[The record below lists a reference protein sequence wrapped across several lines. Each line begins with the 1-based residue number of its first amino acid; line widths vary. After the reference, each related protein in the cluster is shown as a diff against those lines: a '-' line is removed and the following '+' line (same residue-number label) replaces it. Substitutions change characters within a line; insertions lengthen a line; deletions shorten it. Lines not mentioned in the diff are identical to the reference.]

1 MPKISTKQVK
11 TPKVPQSTFQFKVA
25 QIQGKK
31 VIELLSRDYQHFLN
45 TQCKIG
51 EVGSMFLTFK
61 KSTRSENQLRYYWT
75 ILGLMANE
83 LGYKSEEL
91 HEWLMIMCF
100 GTKKITVGGITKEVR
115 KSISNKARM
124 SISEAIEL
132 IEFTLEKCAELDI
145 VVPTKSEL
153 GYISN

>member
-1 MPKISTKQVK
+1 MK
-11 TPKVPQSTFQFKVA
+11 KVPENSFQFKIVSSE
-25 QIQGKK
+25 GKK
-31 VIELLSRDYQHFLN
+31 KLELLSRDYYQHFLN

-61 KSTRSENQLRYYWT
+61 KPTRSENQLRYYWT

-100 GTKKITVGGITKEVR
+100 GTKKITVNGITKEVR

-145 VVPTKSEL
+145 VVPTKESL
-153 GYISN
+153 GYVSN